1 MKWFEETIDWV
12 IFQSRWLL
20 APLYLGLVAALL
32 LLCFKFLQELVSY
45 APKIVTLSSDDTLLA
60 VLSLIDLVLVGNLVL
75 LVIFA
80 GYENFVS
87 KIETNGHPDR
97 PSWMGS
103 VDMSGLKFSLI
114 ASIVAI
120 SAIQLL
126 KSFMHVEQLTD
137 RQLAWQAG
145 IHGVFVV
152 SGLLLALSDRLK
164 KKSG

>member
-1 MKWFEETIDWV
+1 
-12 IFQSRWLL
+12 
-20 APLYLGLVAALL
+20 
-32 LLCFKFLQELVSY
+32 
-45 APKIVTLSSDDTLLA
+45 
-60 VLSLIDLVLVGNLVL
+60 
-75 LVIFA
+75 
-80 GYENFVS
+80 
-87 KIETNGHPDR
+87 
-97 PSWMGS
+97 MGA

-126 KSFMHVEQLTD
+126 KSFMHVENLTD

-164 KKSG
+164 QKDG

>member
-1 MKWFEETIDWV
+1 MKWVEETIEWI
-12 IFQSRWLL
+12 IFQSRWIL
-20 APLYLGLVAALL
+20 APLYLGLVAVLL
-32 LLCFKFLQELVSY
+32 LLGFKFLQELVSY
-45 APKIVTLSSDDTLLA
+45 IPTIVSSSGNDTILA
-60 VLSLIDLVLVGNLVL
+60 VLSLIDLILVGNLVL
-75 LVIFA
+75 MVMFA

-97 PSWMGS
+97 PSWMGA
-103 VDMSGLKFSLI
+103 VDMSGLKFRLI

-126 KSFMHVEQLTD
+126 KSFMHVENLTD
-137 RQLAWQAG
+137 RQLAWQVG

-164 KKSG
+164 QKDG

>member
-1 MKWFEETIDWV
+1 M
-12 IFQSRWLL
+12 
-20 APLYLGLVAALL
+20 
-32 LLCFKFLQELVSY
+32 
-45 APKIVTLSSDDTLLA
+45 
-60 VLSLIDLVLVGNLVL
+60 L

-80 GYENFVS
+80 GYQNFVS
-87 KIETNGHPDR
+87 KIEPNGHLDW
-97 PSWMGS
+97 PSWMGA

-145 IHGVFVV
+145 LHGVFVV
-152 SGLLLALSDRLK
+152 SGLLLAVSDRLK
-164 KKSG
+164 RKDG